1 MNFDE
6 IYSSKLALV
15 EDALKKL
22 MERHKECPP
31 TLFKAMNYSLFAGGK
46 RIRPILLLSA
56 HELVGGNIEE
66 SMALACGLEM
76 IHTYSLIH
84 DDLPAMDD
92 DDLRRGMPTNHKVF
106 GEGMAILAGDALLN
120 LAYEVFLENAMKYP
134 YKLERHVRAAF
145 VIARAAGLHG
155 MIGGQVADLE
165 QEGKDVQ
172 PDMLYYI
179 HTHKTGALI
188 EAAVMAGAILEPIE
202 GDVEDAVAKYG
213 QKLGLAFQIVDDILD
228 VTGDAASMG
237 KNPSRDEARQKA
249 TFPALYG
256 LGESRRMARDLIE
269 EAVSH
274 LERFGKDAYFL
285 KEIAYY
291 VLKRQK

>member
-1 MNFDE
+1 MNFNE
-6 IYSSKLALV
+6 LYNNKLALV
-15 EDALKKL
+15 EDALKRL
-22 MERHKECPP
+22 MEQHGDCPP
-31 TLFKAMNYSLFAGGK
+31 TLLKAMNYSLFAGGK
-46 RIRPILLLSA
+46 RIRPVLLLAA

-106 GEGMAILAGDALLN
+106 GEGMAILAGDGLLN

-134 YKLERHVRAAF
+134 HKLERHVRAAF
-145 VIARAAGLHG
+145 AIARAAGIHG

-165 QEGKDVQ
+165 QEGKEVKPDV
-172 PDMLYYI
+172 LFYI

-188 EAAVMAGAILEPIE
+188 EAAVRAGAILEPIGE
-202 GDVEDAVAKYG
+202 DVEDAIAKYG

-237 KNPSRDEARQKA
+237 KNPNRDQAHQKA

-256 LGESRRMARDLIE
+256 LKESQRMAQELIDQ
-269 EAVSH
+269 AVSH
-274 LERFGKDAYFL
+274 LDCFGKDAGFL
-285 KEIAYY
+285 KELARY